1 MPSEQRLH
9 PASLLFAFGR
19 SLKAF
24 VLPYL
29 LVLFTA
35 SRSSRPPAN
44 FGPIPLRDANW
55 EAWAMVLLIPSALAA
70 IARYLSFRLR
80 YDATELVIRS
90 GIIFR
95 NERHVPYARIQNL
108 DAVQNVFHRLLGVI
122 EVRVETGG
130 GKEPEATISVIPAS
144 AFEDMRRRVFEGRKP
159 AALAVDEAVVEA
171 PASSAR
177 EETTILHLPLRE
189 LILYGWLENRGL
201 FVISA
206 TMGLLWQFDLLDS
219 IGNLIFGDGTFGRS
233 VARDVF
239 VAIVSGTRLP
249 IGELLLVIGVV
260 GGVVGAVQLLSI
272 GWAIVRLHDF
282 RLTRVGEDLRTRFG
296 LLTRVTSTIPLR
308 RIQTMTIRE
317 GPLERLAHR
326 VSVRVETAGGGQV
339 QGGRRKERE
348 WLAPIIRRNEL
359 PTLIR
364 QVVPELD
371 LASVEWHGA
380 HPRAFRRAA
389 KRAVLMAI
397 FISAVS
403 IVPLEQWISAGQ
415 WALGVFIVALPWTL
429 VAAHRYVRHLG
440 WAASEDVV
448 LFKSGWLWRNLT
460 VARAAKV
467 QAVTLV
473 ESPFDRR
480 AAMSRVRVDTAGAGE
495 RSHRVDIPYLPR
507 EAAHDLYQRLA
518 TRAASTAF
526 RW

>member
-9 PASLLFAFGR
+9 PASLLFAFAR
-19 SLKAF
+19 SLRAF

-35 SRSSRPPAN
+35 SRSSTPPIN
-44 FGPIPLRDANW
+44 FGPEQMRDGNW

-70 IARYLSFRLR
+70 IARYLSFHIR
-80 YDATELVIRS
+80 YEPTELVIRS

-130 GKEPEATISVIPAS
+130 GKAPEATISVIPAR
-144 AFEDMRRRVFEGRKP
+144 AFEDMRRRVFEGRRP
-159 AALAVDEAVVEA
+159 PPLVAGETVAER
-171 PASSAR
+171 PSSAAT
-177 EETTILHLPLRE
+177 EEATILHLQLRE

-201 FVISA
+201 FVMTA
-206 TMGLLWQFDLLDS
+206 TIGLLWQFDLLDS
-219 IGNLIFGDGTFGRS
+219 FGNRIFGDGTFGRS
-233 VARDVF
+233 VARDVI
-239 VAIVSGTRLP
+239 VAMVSGTRLP
-249 IGELLLVIGVV
+249 LGELLLVVGVV
-260 GGVVGAVQLLSI
+260 VGVVAAVQLLSI

-282 RLTRVGEDLRTRFG
+282 RLTRIGEDLRTQFG

-317 GPLERLAHR
+317 GPLERLVHR
-326 VSVRVETAGGGQV
+326 VSVRVETAGGGEE
-339 QGGRRKERE
+339 GGRHKERE
-348 WLAPIIRRNEL
+348 WLAPIIRRGEL
-359 PTLIR
+359 PRLVR
-364 QVVPELD
+364 QVLPELD
-371 LASVEWHGA
+371 LATVEWHGA
-380 HPRAFRRAA
+380 HPRAFRRVA

-403 IVPLEQWISAGQ
+403 IMPLERWISSGH
-415 WALGVFIVALPWTL
+415 WALGVLIVALPWNL
-429 VAAHRYVRHLG
+429 LAAHRYVRHLG
-440 WAASEDVV
+440 WASSDDLV
-448 LFKSGWLWRNLT
+448 LFRSGWLWRNLT
-460 VARAAKV
+460 VARTAKV

-480 AAMSRVRVDTAGAGE
+480 AAMGRVRVDTAGAGD

-507 EAAHDLYQRLA
+507 EVAQGLYQRLA
-518 TRAASTAF
+518 TRAAGTAF

>member
-1 MPSEQRLH
+1 MRSEQRLH

-24 VLPYL
+24 ALPYL

-35 SRSSRPPAN
+35 SRSSAPPVG
-44 FGPIPLRDANW
+44 FGSFPARDGNW
-55 EAWAMVLLIPSALAA
+55 EAWALILLIPSVLAA
-70 IARYLSFRLR
+70 IARYLSFHLQ

-90 GIIFR
+90 GILFR

-130 GKEPEATISVIPAS
+130 GKEPEATISVIPAR

-159 AALAVDEAVVEA
+159 AEIPAIASVLPEQPVPEA
-171 PASSAR
+171 
-177 EETTILHLPLRE
+177 TTLLRLPLRE
-189 LILYGWLENRGL
+189 LIVFGWLENRGL

-206 TMGLLWQFDLLDS
+206 TLGLLWQFDLLES
-219 IGNLIFGDGTFGRS
+219 IGNFVFGAGTFGRS
-233 VARDVF
+233 VAGDV
-239 VAIVSGTRLP
+239 VEAMVNRTRLP
-249 IGELLLVIGVV
+249 LGELILVVTVVVGVV
-260 GGVVGAVQLLSI
+260 AVVQLLSI
-272 GWAIVRLHDF
+272 GWAIVRLYDF
-282 RLTRVGEDLRTRFG
+282 CLMRVGDDLRTRFG

-317 GPLERLAHR
+317 GPVERLLHR
-326 VSVRVETAGGGQV
+326 LSVRVETAGGGQL
-339 QGGRRKERE
+339 QGGRGKERE
-348 WLAPIIRRNEL
+348 WLAPIVHRDKL
-359 PTLIR
+359 PTLVR

-371 LASVEWHGA
+371 LAAVVWHGP

-389 KRAVLMAI
+389 KRSVLMAGAI
-397 FISAVS
+397 AAGSV
-403 IVPLEQWISAGQ
+403 VPLER
-415 WALGVFIVALPWTL
+415 WASSGPWAIGVLLIALPWAVL
-429 VAAHRYVRHLG
+429 AAHRYVRHLG
-440 WAASEDVV
+440 WAASDEVV

-480 AAMSRVRVDTAGAGE
+480 AAMSRVRVDTAGASE

-507 EAAHDLYQRLA
+507 NVAHDLYQRLA

>member
-9 PASLLFAFGR
+9 PASLIFAFAR

-35 SRSSRPPAN
+35 RRSSTPPVN
-44 FGPIPLRDANW
+44 IGPVPMRDANW
-55 EAWAMVLLIPSALAA
+55 EAWAMVLLVPSALAA
-70 IARYLSFRLR
+70 IARYLSFHLR
-80 YDATELVIRS
+80 YETTELVIRS

-108 DAVQNVFHRLLGVI
+108 DAVQNVFHRLFGVI
-122 EVRVETGG
+122 EVRVETGS
-130 GKEPEATISVIPAS
+130 GKEPEATISVIPAA
-144 AFEDMRRRVFEGRKP
+144 AFEDMRRRVFQGRT
-159 AALAVDEAVVEA
+159 ASTVAIDEAVDETPV
-171 PASSAR
+171 SSAA
-177 EETTILHLPLRE
+177 EETILHLPLRE

-206 TMGLLWQFDLLDS
+206 TIGLLWQFDLLDS

-239 VAIVSGTRLP
+239 VALVGGSRLP
-249 IGELLLVIGVV
+249 LGELLLVVGVV
-260 GGVVGAVQLLSI
+260 AGVVAAVQLLSI
-272 GWAIVRLHDF
+272 GWAIIRLYDF
-282 RLTRVGEDLRTRFG
+282 RLTRVGEDLRSRFG
-296 LLTRVTSTIPLR
+296 LFTRVTSTIPLR
-308 RIQTMTIRE
+308 RVQTMTIRE
-317 GPLERLAHR
+317 GPIERLANR
-326 VSVRVETAGGGQV
+326 VSVRVETAGGGEM

-348 WLAPIIRRNEL
+348 WLAPIVRRSEL
-359 PTLIR
+359 SNLIL

-371 LASVEWHGA
+371 LESVEWHGA

-389 KRAVLMAI
+389 KRAALTAV

-403 IVPLEQWISAGQ
+403 IIPLEQWLSSGQ
-415 WALGVFIVALPWTL
+415 WALGVLLIALPWTL
-429 VAAHRYVRHLG
+429 FAADRYVRHLG
-440 WAASEDVV
+440 WAASDEVV
-448 LFKSGWLWRNLT
+448 LFKSGWLWRHLT

-467 QAVTLV
+467 QAVSLL

-480 AAMSRVRVDTAGAGE
+480 AAMSRVRVDTAGASE

-507 EAAHDLYQRLA
+507 DVAHDLYQRLA